1 MITCKKYQPSNHQ
14 ARIQCQKRD
23 SATFYSLLLPLE
35 EENKQPTIEKDK
47 KRKKVVIH
55 LLSCSH
61 HATTIAIGRSGVRNI
76 YLPTNTLYDLGVQSY
91 KYMYVDKYEQNRC
104 APRLKGD
111 DNALAII
118 YSANHPFEKKVI
130 KRVLKNP

>member
-1 MITCKKYQPSNHQ
+1 
-14 ARIQCQKRD
+14 
-23 SATFYSLLLPLE
+23 
-35 EENKQPTIEKDK
+35 
-47 KRKKVVIH
+47 
-55 LLSCSH
+55 
-61 HATTIAIGRSGVRNI
+61 
-76 YLPTNTLYDLGVQSY
+76 
-91 KYMYVDKYEQNRC
+91 MYVDKYEQNRC